1 VPPTP
6 PAAPDAA
13 APPTATRTLAGR
25 YQLGEVVGR
34 GAHGEVR
41 AAHDLRL
48 DRDVAVKLLRP
59 EVIDDPELRRRF
71 VAEGHAAAQLVHPH
85 VVAVFDAGDD
95 GVPFLVMERLPGLSI
110 AAELAHGPLA
120 VGRACAVASDVLAAL
135 DAAHGRGI
143 VHRDIKPANVLL
155 TADGTAKVADFGI
168 AKLAS
173 SIERTSTGVV
183 VGTPAYLA
191 PEVLAGAPASPAS
204 DVWAVGCLLHE
215 MLTGAKPFRGDEPL
229 ALVHAIVSTT
239 PERVDARRPDI
250 PSAVADVVA
259 RALRADTTSRWSS
272 ADEMAAALRAA
283 SAAFPLWGAPVT
295 PPPMGRAG
303 PVGGTSELLA
313 TQAGPPIAAT
323 SVWLAP
329 GPVPTADTLPS
340 AAPRSPTGPSRRG
353 AVVGALLVLALA
365 GVTAGAVA
373 WSGDDPSPDSPADGS
388 PSSVAVTAT
397 TAASVPTTVPPPTAP
412 PATDPTTTE
421 APPPT
426 PGNGNGNGNGDGRG
440 NGNGRGHDR

>member
-1 VPPTP
+1 VPPPP
-6 PAAPDAA
+6 PAETSRAP
-13 APPTATRTLAGR
+13 TRTLAGR
-25 YQLGEVVGR
+25 YRLGELLGR

-48 DRDVAVKLLRP
+48 DREVAVKLLRP
-59 EVIDDPELRRRF
+59 DVVDDPELRRRF

-95 GVPFLVMERLPGLSI
+95 GVPFLVMERLPGTSVAGEI
-110 AAELAHGPLA
+110 ARGPLPVA
-120 VGRACAVASDVLAAL
+120 RACVVASQVLAAL
-135 DAAHGRGI
+135 GAAHALGI

-173 SIERTSTGVV
+173 AMERTSTGVV

-239 PERVDARRPDI
+239 PERVDARRADV

-259 RALRADTTSRWSS
+259 RALRADTAARWAS
-272 ADEMAAALRAA
+272 ADQMEAALRAA
-283 SAAFPLWGAPVT
+283 AGAGSLGVDGRAT
-295 PPPMGRAG
+295 ATVSPMG
-303 PVGGTSELLA
+303 GTAELPA
-313 TQAGPPIAAT
+313 TRLGPPVAPT

-329 GPVPTADTLPS
+329 GPVPTAATRPS
-340 AAPRSPTGPSRRG
+340 PAPGPTGPPRRR
-353 AVVGALLVLALA
+353 ALLGVALLALA
-365 GVTAGAVA
+365 VAIAGAIVL
-373 WSGDDPSPDSPADGS
+373 SGDDASPETPTDGS
-388 PSSVAVTAT
+388 SGSAAVTT
-397 TAASVPTTVPPPTAP
+397 TAAVATPTTAPVTTSAPTDDPAP
-412 PATDPTTTE
+412 TEPAASGGDGNGNGR
-421 APPPT
+421 
-426 PGNGNGNGNGDGRG
+426 GNGNGNGN
-440 NGNGRGHDR
+440 DR